1 MMGEVVGVVTRDDM
15 NDPIVRMWLFGIITI
30 IEMEFVR
37 KIRESYPD
45 DSWKSLIPAARLDK
59 AEALFEERR
68 RRNRG
73 GTLLD
78 CLQLPDKGQILIRDG
93 TMVEWLQFDSQRT
106 AKRAVKDIESL
117 RNHLAHSQ
125 DIVAHDWAQIARLA
139 SRVEEL
145 TGLRISQGD
154 ERTSAL
160 TRRV

>member
-1 MMGEVVGVVTRDDM
+1 MMGEVVGVVTRDEM
-15 NDPIVRMWLFGIITI
+15 NDPIVRMWLFGIVTI
-30 IEMEFVR
+30 VEMEFVR
-37 KIRESYPD
+37 RIRANHPD
-45 DSWKSLIPAARLDK
+45 DGWKPLIAAARLAK
-59 AEALFEERR
+59 AEELFEERK

-78 CLQLPDKGQILIRDG
+78 CLQLPDKGLILIRDG

-139 SRVEEL
+139 GRVEEL
-145 TGLRISQGD
+145 TGLRSAQTD
-154 ERTSAL
+154 EGIDR
-160 TRRV
+160 